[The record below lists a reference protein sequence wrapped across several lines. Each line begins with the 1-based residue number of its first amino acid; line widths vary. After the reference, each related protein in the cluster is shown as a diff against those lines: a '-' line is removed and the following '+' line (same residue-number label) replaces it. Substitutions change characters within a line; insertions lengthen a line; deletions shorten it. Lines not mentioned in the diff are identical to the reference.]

1 MAQGGELL
9 SNYGFKSNEELL
21 AGYGFALG
29 PRNPADFFHIALR
42 LGPARSGARPIALAP
57 ALGVPAA
64 GTSKAP
70 RQWCAARVPAHVPAA
85 AISALRPG
93 MCHSTRCFQCHV

>member
-1 MAQGGELL
+1 MQGGELL

-42 LGPARSGARPIALAP
+42 LGPAGSGARPTTAGTVLALA
-57 ALGVPAA
+57 
-64 GTSKAP
+64 
-70 RQWCAARVPAHVPAA
+70 
-85 AISALRPG
+85 
-93 MCHSTRCFQCHV
+93 

>member
-42 LGPARSGARPIALAP
+42 LGPARSGVRLT
-57 ALGVPAA
+57 AA
-64 GTSKAP
+64 
-70 RQWCAARVPAHVPAA
+70 
-85 AISALRPG
+85 
-93 MCHSTRCFQCHV
+93 

>member
-1 MAQGGELL
+1 MFCLSVNCKILAQGGELL

-42 LGPARSGARPIALAP
+42 LGPASSGARP
-57 ALGVPAA
+57 
-64 GTSKAP
+64 T
-70 RQWCAARVPAHVPAA
+70 AART
-85 AISALRPG
+85 ALTLAWECRLDTAWDPRS
-93 MCHSTRCFQCHV
+93 CEAQVIIVK

>member
-1 MAQGGELL
+1 MHISGVPWHACYVRQSSSTKMAQGGELL

-42 LGPARSGARPIALAP
+42 LGPARSGVRLT
-57 ALGVPAA
+57 AA
-64 GTSKAP
+64 
-70 RQWCAARVPAHVPAA
+70 
-85 AISALRPG
+85 
-93 MCHSTRCFQCHV
+93 